1 MFTSRRVKPSFFNK
15 FVSFVLVFTLF
26 LFLNFNFDRKKVKA
40 IEPVTL
46 TYSVYLL
53 IGGLATMCGIK
64 FASMPSEAR
73 YNFISGGF
81 EAIKDVG
88 EFVFDDERGIA
99 TKLLLNEATIKAFLE
114 YAQSKEGTSLSLEDD
129 FNFVGSSLDLPFKFS
144 QGQAVWKDLCSFQVN
159 QDCDITPL
167 ALCKGTDSISSLSL
181 YGSYSS
187 FSKGDTV
194 SYKYAWDVSGNY
206 YYMVNLYKNGSY
218 VSQAYQGYGSS
229 NPGDKY
235 LNLEFL
241 LKVDTSLIDK
251 DTFKSFL
258 NKTVLYPQ
266 SLTDVRGIEDYNKIY
281 DRTNVG
287 QQSIEVDGSQTGV
300 DIATPIDSSDT
311 FANDII
317 FPTGIEEGIQVP
329 GLKINSGEGSIESAP
344 DLSEDETLEHKGIL
358 QKILD
363 WLGSLVL
370 DLMDFLL
377 GLLDKLI
384 DMLKSLLISL
394 FVPTTSISDIK
405 DLVLDRLSVPIFSAP
420 GEFVNKE
427 PLTFTFPYAFCLP
440 GIDETEIVI
449 TLDQPWFPIIR
460 ELFLGFICYLL
471 ILFAHRKISSLYGG
485 D

>member
-1 MFTSRRVKPSFFNK
+1 
-15 FVSFVLVFTLF
+15 
-26 LFLNFNFDRKKVKA
+26 
-40 IEPVTL
+40 
-46 TYSVYLL
+46 
-53 IGGLATMCGIK
+53 MCGIK

-73 YNFISGGF
+73 YDFISGGF

-114 YAQSKEGTSLSLEDD
+114 YAQSKEGTSILSKGECEVVDGYYRVPFAVVQNDSKDWLQSSYVVLNDNYD
-129 FNFVGSSLDLPFKFS
+129 SKLLRLYVYGSDGSLVTSIFDSYQK
-144 QGQAVWKDLCSFQVN
+144 SFYIVTRHFYSN
-159 QDCDITPL
+159 ISEFGFLYSD
-167 ALCKGTDSISSLSL
+167 GSISGSIPSIPKTSSIL
-181 YGSYSS
+181 YLYVP
-187 FSKGDTV
+187 DNIVDNV
-194 SYKYAWDVSGNY
+194 SVLD
-206 YYMVNLYKNGSY
+206 
-218 VSQAYQGYGSS
+218 
-229 NPGDKY
+229 
-235 LNLEFL
+235 
-241 LKVDTSLIDK
+241 
-251 DTFKSFL
+251 
-258 NKTVLYPQ
+258 KTVVYPGN
-266 SLTDVRGIEDYNKIY
+266 LTDVRGIEDYNKIY
-281 DRTNVG
+281 DKTNVG

-300 DIATPIDSSDT
+300 DIATPIDNANT
-311 FANDII
+311 IANDIV
-317 FPTGIEEGIQVP
+317 FPSGIEEGVEVP